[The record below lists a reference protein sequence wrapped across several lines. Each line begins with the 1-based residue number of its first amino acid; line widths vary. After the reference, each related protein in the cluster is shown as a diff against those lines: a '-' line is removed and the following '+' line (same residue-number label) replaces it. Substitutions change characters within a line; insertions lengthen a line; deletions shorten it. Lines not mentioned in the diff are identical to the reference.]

1 MDHITKFGQ
10 SIFVNNWSLFVHC
23 AITSVVFTLTF
34 VSAGKIGMLLFGIA
48 LVNLNGNVDIA
59 NQNFRNQISTFPNCF
74 IITFKNPSLL
84 LNY

>member
-1 MDHITKFGQ
+1 MLQNLDN
-10 SIFVNNWSLFVHC
+10 FVYNWSLFVYC

-34 VSAGKIGMLLFGIA
+34 VSVGKIGMLLFGIA

-84 LNY
+84 IC